1 MKEYPAVIMT
11 GARQTGKT
19 SLLKHI
25 FPDYN
30 YVSLD
35 NPSAALQAQTSPGDF
50 IKSLSLP
57 VIIDDAQ
64 YAPEIFRYNKIAIDE
79 SDGQRNSSL

>member
-1 MKEYPAVIMT
+1 MWISRYFNQIVARTLREYPAVIMT

-35 NPSAALQAQTSPGDF
+35 NPSAALQAQ
-50 IKSLSLP
+50 
-57 VIIDDAQ
+57 
-64 YAPEIFRYNKIAIDE
+64 YAPEIFRYIKIAIDE

>member
-50 IKSLSLP
+50 IKASLS
-57 VIIDDAQ
+57 
-64 YAPEIFRYNKIAIDE
+64 R
-79 SDGQRNSSL
+79 